1 MAVSRRTMLT
11 ALPAMAGLSALA
23 PAETAAQAAPDPLGV
38 RKDFPVASAVLSLN
52 AAYIAPTPLPVIA
65 AGRAFAD
72 AKGYAPIVLGDML
85 KKTDEVRAQYARLI
99 GASPDEVA
107 FLSTT
112 SEGENVVARSLGL
125 TRGDNVVIDELHY
138 ETEFVLYSEM
148 AKTTGVELRIAKA
161 VGGAVTVKELEPLVT
176 RRTKL
181 VSVAWV
187 SHQNGF
193 RHEMRAIAD
202 LAHAHGAFCY
212 ADAIQAVGM
221 FPVDVVAA
229 GVDAMCIGTYKW
241 VLGSYGVAPFY
252 VKRSMLPR
260 LTVDRYGWRHVEKTL
275 GPTDF
280 RIYETAKKFDYATPA
295 FGPIYQLGAGLDY
308 ITRVG
313 VDRIETHTVALA
325 HRLQKGLRAQGF
337 DVVTPEGNRSSIVAF
352 RVTKAA
358 DAIATHLADTKTS
371 VSVRE
376 NGTQIRVSPAL
387 FNTDAD
393 IDRFLTVAE
402 GLK

>member
-1 MAVSRRTMLT
+1 MAVSRRTMLS
-11 ALPAMAGLSALA
+11 ALPAMAGLSSLS
-23 PAETAAQAAPDPLGV
+23 PAVAVAQSAGDPLGV
-38 RKDFPVASAVLSLN
+38 RQDFPVAATTLSLN
-52 AAYIAPTPLPVIA
+52 AAYIAPTPLPVMA
-65 AGRAFAD
+65 AGRAFAE
-72 AKGYAPIVLGDML
+72 AKGHAPIVLGDML
-85 KKTDEVRAQYARLI
+85 KRTDEVRAQYGRLI
-99 GASPDEVA
+99 NASPDEIA
-107 FLSTT
+107 FLSAT
-112 SEGENVVARSLGL
+112 SEGENIVARSLDLG
-125 TRGDNVVIDELHY
+125 RGDNVVIDELHY

-161 VGGAVTVKELEPLVT
+161 VGGAVTVKALEPLVN

-193 RHEMRAIAD
+193 RHDVRPIAD

-212 ADAIQAVGM
+212 TDAIQAVGM
-221 FPVDVVAA
+221 FPVDVQAA

-252 VKRSMLPR
+252 VRRAVLPR
-260 LTVDRYGWRHVEKTL
+260 LKVDRYGWRHVEKTL

-280 RIYETAKKFDYATPA
+280 QIYQSARKFDYATPA

-308 ITRVG
+308 ITAVG
-313 VDRIETHTVALA
+313 LDRIEAHTVALA
-325 HRLQKGLRAQGF
+325 HRLQRGLRTLGF
-337 DVVTPEGNRSSIVAF
+337 DVVTPEGNRTSIVAF
-352 RVTKAA
+352 RVTKPEE
-358 DAIATHLADTKTS
+358 AIARHLADTRTS
-371 VSVRE
+371 VSLRE

-402 GLK
+402 GLR